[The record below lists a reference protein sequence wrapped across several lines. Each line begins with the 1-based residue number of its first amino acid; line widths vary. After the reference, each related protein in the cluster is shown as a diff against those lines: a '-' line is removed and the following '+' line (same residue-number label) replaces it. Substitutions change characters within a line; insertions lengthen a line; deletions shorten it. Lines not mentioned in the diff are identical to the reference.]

1 MNSSER
7 YTTFYFI
14 FFWWLTWVAILW
26 QVPLKEYSFVEH
38 DHFLSHPMRS
48 WPLLW
53 GEIRSACVS
62 AAVSSC
68 GNRTRL
74 RRSPQWSPPFHL
86 GPQEVLARCTDGLA
100 PETEINK
107 QSNKLKMNIK
117 DSKHK
122 KKKKHN
128 LAVTSIF
135 SFSSTK
141 KASPLSPSFM
151 CRSTDSPFISMST
164 YSHSK
169 QRAHHRDNR
178 KSIML
183 KLKWHKYSKT
193 LTIFSLE
200 RSTPSLPKR
209 TWNGEHWK
217 DPSGCRTT
225 TTSIPPVR
233 VAGLRPRYSSFT
245 VTNTVSASWFTIFM
259 VWD

>member
-26 QVPLKEYSFVEH
+26 QAPLKEYSFVEH

-122 KKKKHN
+122 KKKKQFGGH
-128 LAVTSIF
+128 LHIF
-135 SFSSTK
+135 IFLHKKSFSIVTQ
-141 KASPLSPSFM
+141 LHVQ
-151 CRSTDSPFISMST
+151 I
-164 YSHSK
+164 
-169 QRAHHRDNR
+169 HRF
-178 KSIML
+178 SIYL
-183 KLKWHKYSKT
+183 NVHL
-193 LTIFSLE
+193 
-200 RSTPSLPKR
+200 
-209 TWNGEHWK
+209 
-217 DPSGCRTT
+217 
-225 TTSIPPVR
+225 
-233 VAGLRPRYSSFT
+233 
-245 VTNTVSASWFTIFM
+245 
-259 VWD
+259 

>member
-7 YTTFYFI
+7 YTTFYLI

-26 QVPLKEYSFVEH
+26 QAPLKEYSFVEH

-122 KKKKHN
+122 KKKNIIWRSPPYFHFPPQKKLLHCHPASCADPQILHLSQCPPIVTVNNGLITGTTGSQSCWNWNDTNIPKH
-128 LAVTSIF
+128 
-135 SFSSTK
+135 
-141 KASPLSPSFM
+141 
-151 CRSTDSPFISMST
+151 
-164 YSHSK
+164 
-169 QRAHHRDNR
+169 
-178 KSIML
+178 
-183 KLKWHKYSKT
+183 
-193 LTIFSLE
+193 
-200 RSTPSLPKR
+200 
-209 TWNGEHWK
+209 
-217 DPSGCRTT
+217 
-225 TTSIPPVR
+225 
-233 VAGLRPRYSSFT
+233 
-245 VTNTVSASWFTIFM
+245 
-259 VWD
+259 

>member
-26 QVPLKEYSFVEH
+26 QAPLKEYSFVEH

-122 KKKKHN
+122 KKQHN

-178 KSIML
+178 KSIHAEIEMTQIFQNTNNFL
-183 KLKWHKYSKT
+183 LGAQHAELAEADVKWGT
-193 LTIFSLE
+193 LE
-200 RSTPSLPKR
+200 RPIGLSHYDDINPSCEGGGVEAAVQLLYRHKHR
-209 TWNGEHWK
+209 L
-217 DPSGCRTT
+217 C
-225 TTSIPPVR
+225 
-233 VAGLRPRYSSFT
+233 
-245 VTNTVSASWFTIFM
+245 
-259 VWD
+259 